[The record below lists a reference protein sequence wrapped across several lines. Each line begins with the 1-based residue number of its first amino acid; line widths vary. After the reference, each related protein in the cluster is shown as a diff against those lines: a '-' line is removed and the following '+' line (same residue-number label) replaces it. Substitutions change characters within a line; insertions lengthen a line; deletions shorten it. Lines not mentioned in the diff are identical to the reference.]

1 MAEKPRIAPEPPSV
15 RNMVGDPAQ
24 REGRPNINGGAEGP
38 GDGPAAV
45 RVLFTAD
52 RGTGST
58 LGLDAATASALGVA
72 AGQTVRLR
80 AGRREVALTVRVD
93 AAPRPGRAA
102 LPPAVLAALGIPPG
116 TPLRMKAETGGRLE
130 AGPFIGVLAPPRRP
144 SNPYAAQTTFF
155 RRLLRHGRDNH
166 LGVFIFSPGEVDW
179 GRRRIRGWVWE
190 DGRGW
195 VQRAFPFPDAVY
207 DRAHPTRASRAAL
220 RRFHRMGVP
229 FFNGPVGSKWWQHQ
243 VLTVDP
249 VVREALPETRLLT
262 STRDV
267 AALLR
272 RHGSVYVKAINGG
285 KGIDVWQI
293 TALSDGGFAVR
304 RTDRRG
310 RSRGVR
316 VRSVA
321 SVVRAVLGRRRP
333 YIVQARLW
341 LMRWQGRI
349 FDIRVLVQKDGTGT
363 WRVTGM
369 GLRVGPRGS
378 IVSNLYGGGRA
389 APLEP
394 VLQELL
400 QRRSPEEVAAECR
413 QLALRIADLIDRA
426 SVRVAELGI
435 DLALDTSERLWFLEA
450 NSATGRTVFRRL
462 GPPEVARAADVRPL
476 EYAAGLAGFA

>member
-1 MAEKPRIAPEPPSV
+1 M
-15 RNMVGDPAQ
+15 
-24 REGRPNINGGAEGP
+24 P
-38 GDGPAAV
+38 GQAA
-45 RVLFTAD
+45 
-52 RGTGST
+52 
-58 LGLDAATASALGVA
+58 
-72 AGQTVRLR
+72 RLR
-80 AGRREVALTVRVD
+80 AGRGEVTVTVRAD
-93 AAPRPGRAA
+93 GAAGAGRAA
-102 LPPAVLAALGIPPG
+102 LPPRALAALGVPPG
-116 TPLRMKAETGGRLE
+116 TGLRLKAGPGGRLE

-155 RRLLRHGRDNH
+155 RRLLRCGREEH

-179 GRRRIRGWVWE
+179 GRRRIRGWVWD

-243 VLTVDP
+243 VLMADP
-249 VVREALPETRLLT
+249 LVREALPETRLLT
-262 STRDV
+262 SARDV

-293 TALSDGGFAVR
+293 TALGDGGFAVR
-304 RTDRRG
+304 HTDRRG
-310 RSRGVR
+310 RARGVR
-316 VRSVA
+316 VRSLR
-321 SVVRAVLGRRRP
+321 SVVGAVLRRRRP

-341 LMRWQGRI
+341 LMRWQDRI

-394 VLQELL
+394 VLRELL
-400 QRRSPEEVAAECR
+400 RQRSPEDVRAACE
-413 QLALRIADLIDRA
+413 QLALRIAELIDGA

-435 DLALDTSERLWFLEA
+435 DLALDRAERLWFLEA